1 MRIFLHKSCCGP
13 IYLSLLVVSVEVE
26 SLSHGVG
33 KCLLLW
39 GTGKLFPKVTIP
51 IDIHQLLNILTI
63 QQICS
68 VISLWPHLAFPD
80 DWCWAP
86 LPVLIAHLDSFCEV
100 CIQVTDF
107 YIVLLLKWLLQV
119 VFLHMNPLSFT
130 CIANVFSLV
139 MACLFTLIVS
149 SWWEGFNFGEIYQF
163 LSFMV
168 DIFCVLKY
176 LPILRVMEILFSS
189 RRFALPFTFGSLIN
203 FE

>member
-1 MRIFLHKSCCGP
+1 MFTFMRNWQA
-13 IYLSLLVVSVEVE
+13 LSQGDNTNWHTPVAPHSHHSAGAQCDFLVVS
-26 SLSHGVG
+26 
-33 KCLLLW
+33 W
-39 GTGKLFPKVTIP
+39 F
-51 IDIHQLLNILTI
+51 
-63 QQICS
+63 
-68 VISLWPHLAFPD
+68 HLAFPD

-86 LPVLIAHLDSFCEV
+86 FPVLIAHLDSFCEV

-130 CIANVFSLV
+130 CIASVFSLV

-189 RRFALPFTFGSLIN
+189 RRFALPSHLGLWSILNKCTLH
-203 FE
+203 